1 MLTPIQT
8 AARPAPCGLSGLAC
22 PGSCATCPGRTP
34 TLAGGRGLGAFY
46 DTWPAPLN
54 NPLILAALAVAVLLM
69 FGGGFS
75 LFGGKRSGRRN
86 AKLRLIQARAAEKR
100 AELLAS

>member
-1 MLTPIQT
+1 MISTQT
-8 AARPAPCGLSGLAC
+8 APPAPCGLSGLAC
-22 PGSCATCPGRTP
+22 AGNCATCPGRS

-46 DTWPAPLN
+46 ETWPAPFN
-54 NPLILAALAVAVLLM
+54 NPMVLAAIAVAVLLM
-69 FGGGFS
+69 LGGGAS
-75 LFGGKRSGRRN
+75 LFGGKRSGRRA